1 MFQRCAKFLGIYC
14 NLYGLKLLL
23 WLTSCFV
30 GFPFLDFHSIHFFFL
45 SWVGILEDEE
55 SRKMKIGHSAEE
67 LSLVFAHIYAK
78 QQVDKIINYLKFNKL
93 YRYVLVY
100 FFFKLTLNG
109 SDAVGFG
116 SAGIWNSRS
125 PIRFSLQRRLFWWIR
140 PWNKTGFII
149 PKV

>member
-1 MFQRCAKFLGIYC
+1 MCQIFGIYC
-14 NLYGLKLLL
+14 NLYGMKLLL

-45 SWVGILEDEE
+45 SWVGIPEDEE

-67 LSLVFAHIYAK
+67 LSLVFGHIYAK

-100 FFFKLTLNG
+100 FFFFN
-109 SDAVGFG
+109 
-116 SAGIWNSRS
+116 
-125 PIRFSLQRRLFWWIR
+125 
-140 PWNKTGFII
+140 
-149 PKV
+149 